1 VIGKLHLEIV
11 LKAALALG
19 LAASLM
25 LPAAAQAP
33 ALAMLDGLDRGEWEL
48 KFRDGGDSQKICLR
62 TGLELIQIRHPDRS
76 CSRIVVEDGAQEVTV
91 QYTCRGQ
98 GYGRTNIRRE
108 TNSLVQIEGQG
119 IAGTRHFQ
127 FTAEARR
134 TGACD

>member
-1 VIGKLHLEIV
+1 MISKLHLEIA

-48 KFRDGGDSQKICLR
+48 RFRDGGDSQKICLK
-62 TGLELIQIRHPDRS
+62 TGLELIQVRHPDQS
-76 CSRIVVEDGAQEVTV
+76 CSRVVVEDGAQQVTV

-108 TNSLVQIEGQG
+108 TDSLVQIEGQG

>member
-1 VIGKLHLEIV
+1 MTNTSKMEIA
-11 LKAALALG
+11 LKALVALC

-25 LPAAAQAP
+25 LPAVAQAP
-33 ALAMLDGLDRGEWEL
+33 ALAMLDRLDRGEWEL
-48 KFRDGGDSQKICLR
+48 KPRDGGNSQKICLR
-62 TGLELIQIRHPDRS
+62 TGRELIQLRHPGQS
-76 CSRIVVEDGAQEVTV
+76 CQRVVVEDGAQQVTV

-108 TNSLVQIEGQG
+108 TNSLVQIQAQG

-134 TGACD
+134 TGNCR